1 MSEINIKKGDILNNT
16 ELCEVFLCSTQG
28 GMRKSNTTNTL
39 VLISNHLGDN
49 VYEDKWIDGVF
60 HYTGM
65 GQTGDQDINWAQN
78 RTLAESQTNNVEVH
92 LFEVFNNGEYTYQG
106 QVHLVVEP
114 YKDKQADLN
123 GVLREVYIFPLALN
137 DNEKP
142 TIIREEDYREKV
154 ERQEKAAKRISNDE
168 LADRIKYIPNEV
180 GQREVKSTAY
190 ERNPLV
196 AEYARRRA
204 NGVCELCREEAPFK
218 KNDGTPY
225 LEIHHVK
232 WLSKEGE
239 DNIFNAVALCPN
251 CHRKMHI
258 LNLPEDVGYLLGI
271 KKKIDSLED

>member
-1 MSEINIKKGDILNNT
+1 MSEININKGDVLNNS
-16 ELCEVFLCSTQG
+16 ELCDIFLCAPQG

-49 VYEDKWIDGVF
+49 VYEDKWIDGIF

-106 QVHLVVEP
+106 LVHLVEEP

-123 GVLREVYIFPLALN
+123 GVLRKVYIFPLALK

-142 TIIREEDYREKV
+142 TTIREEDYREKV

-204 NGVCELCREEAPFK
+204 SGVCELCREEAPFK

-225 LEIHHVK
+225 LEIHHVT
-232 WLSKEGE
+232 WLAKEGE
-239 DNIFNAVALCPN
+239 DNISNAVALCPN
-251 CHRKMHI
+251 CHRKMHV
-258 LNLPEDVGYLLGI
+258 LNLQKDVDYLQGI
-271 KKKIDSLED
+271 KKEIVV